1 MGERA
6 GMRKKAKQQ
15 KTRFREAVSRNEKAA
30 GWIFILPATVCWLI
44 WFLYPFLQCVGMSF
58 LDYSY
63 LKPKARA
70 FVGLDNYIHMFQDP
84 KFLLALKNTL
94 WFVAVTVPVVT
105 VLALALALILNSSFR
120 GRGVFRT
127 ISFIPYT
134 ISGVAVATVFMHLFV
149 KDSAVTVFFS
159 RLGVENVTWYASIHL
174 VMPFISVLFIWQMVG
189 FYTVYYL
196 AGIQT
201 IPAQVYE
208 AAVIDGAGKWK
219 TFRYITLPLLKPT
232 TYLVVV
238 YAIIQAFK
246 VYDQIAA
253 ICGGAGGG
261 LGSPA
266 GASSTLLTYF
276 YMNSFNYYKVGYGC
290 AVAIVLLLIIVAVNL
305 IQNRIT
311 DSGDQD

>member
-1 MGERA
+1 MFAYPLIRTLL
-6 GMRKKAKQQ
+6 MSLNR
-15 KTRFREAVSRNEKAA
+15 
-30 GWIFILPATVCWLI
+30 LPAISSSTSEW
-44 WFLYPFLQCVGMSF
+44 Q
-58 LDYSY
+58 
-63 LKPKARA
+63 
-70 FVGLDNYIHMFQDP
+70 FVGLDNYLRMFQDP

-94 WFVAVTVPVVT
+94 WFVAVTVPAVT

-174 VMPFISVLFIWQMVG
+174 VMPFISILFIWQMVG

>member
-6 GMRKKAKQQ
+6 GMRKKTKQQ

-174 VMPFISVLFIWQMVG
+174 VMPFISILFIWQMVG

>member
-1 MGERA
+1 
-6 GMRKKAKQQ
+6 MRKKAKQQ

-134 ISGVAVATVFMHLFV
+134 ISGVAVA
-149 KDSAVTVFFS
+149 A
-159 RLGVENVTWYASIHL
+159 GVG
-174 VMPFISVLFIWQMVG
+174 VG
-189 FYTVYYL
+189 
-196 AGIQT
+196 
-201 IPAQVYE
+201 
-208 AAVIDGAGKWK
+208 
-219 TFRYITLPLLKPT
+219 
-232 TYLVVV
+232 
-238 YAIIQAFK
+238 
-246 VYDQIAA
+246 
-253 ICGGAGGG
+253 CH
-261 LGSPA
+261 GS
-266 GASSTLLTYF
+266 S
-276 YMNSFNYYKVGYGC
+276 
-290 AVAIVLLLIIVAVNL
+290 
-305 IQNRIT
+305 
-311 DSGDQD
+311 

>member
-1 MGERA
+1 MTDYSITLPSYSIGEQVY
-6 GMRKKAKQQ
+6 KQ
-15 KTRFREAVSRNEKAA
+15 
-30 GWIFILPATVCWLI
+30 IPTVCA
-44 WFLYPFLQCVGMSF
+44 PFGATAVVIGGH
-58 LDYSY
+58 
-63 LKPKARA
+63 KAMAAVRER
-70 FVGLDNYIHMFQDP
+70 
-84 KFLLALKNTL
+84 LLA
-94 WFVAVTVPVVT
+94 A
-105 VLALALALILNSSFR
+105 
-120 GRGVFRT
+120 
-127 ISFIPYT
+127 
-134 ISGVAVATVFMHLFV
+134 V

-174 VMPFISVLFIWQMVG
+174 VMPFISILFIWQMVG

>member
-1 MGERA
+1 M
-6 GMRKKAKQQ
+6 KKRPVGSSSSCDGLLADL
-15 KTRFREAVSRNEKAA
+15 V
-30 GWIFILPATVCWLI
+30 
-44 WFLYPFLQCVGMSF
+44 LYPFLQCVGMSF
-58 LDYSY
+58 LDYNY

-174 VMPFISVLFIWQMVG
+174 VMPFISILFIWQMVG

>member
-1 MGERA
+1 
-6 GMRKKAKQQ
+6 MRKKAKQQ

-58 LDYSY
+58 LDYNY

-94 WFVAVTVPVVT
+94 WFVVVTVPVVT

-174 VMPFISVLFIWQMVG
+174 VMPFISILFIWQMVG

-232 TYLVVV
+232 TYLVIV

>member
-58 LDYSY
+58 LDYNY

-174 VMPFISVLFIWQMVG
+174 VMPFISILFIWQMVG

>member
-1 MGERA
+1 
-6 GMRKKAKQQ
+6 
-15 KTRFREAVSRNEKAA
+15 
-30 GWIFILPATVCWLI
+30 
-44 WFLYPFLQCVGMSF
+44 MSF
-58 LDYSY
+58 LDYNY

-149 KDSAVTVFFS
+149 KDSAVTVFFF

-174 VMPFISVLFIWQMVG
+174 VMPFISILFIWQMVG

-290 AVAIVLLLIIVAVNL
+290 AVAIVLLLIIIAVNL
-305 IQNRIT
+305 IQNQLT
-311 DSGDQD
+311 GSGDQD

>member
-1 MGERA
+1 
-6 GMRKKAKQQ
+6 
-15 KTRFREAVSRNEKAA
+15 
-30 GWIFILPATVCWLI
+30 
-44 WFLYPFLQCVGMSF
+44 
-58 LDYSY
+58 
-63 LKPKARA
+63 
-70 FVGLDNYIHMFQDP
+70 
-84 KFLLALKNTL
+84 
-94 WFVAVTVPVVT
+94 
-105 VLALALALILNSSFR
+105 
-120 GRGVFRT
+120 
-127 ISFIPYT
+127 
-134 ISGVAVATVFMHLFV
+134 
-149 KDSAVTVFFS
+149 
-159 RLGVENVTWYASIHL
+159 
-174 VMPFISVLFIWQMVG
+174 MPFISILFIWQMVG

-219 TFRYITLPLLKPT
+219 TFRYITLPLLTPT

>member
-1 MGERA
+1 
-6 GMRKKAKQQ
+6 MRKKEKGQ
-15 KTRFREAVSRNEKAA
+15 KFTEVVSKNEKVT
-30 GWIFILPATVCWLI
+30 GWIFLLPAAACWLL
-44 WFLYPFLQCVGMSF
+44 WFLYPFVQCVGMSF
-58 LDYSY
+58 QDYNY
-63 LKPKARA
+63 LKPQART
-70 FVGLDNYIHMFQDP
+70 FMGLDNYLRMFQDP

-94 WFVAVTVPVVT
+94 WFVAFTVPAVT
-105 VLALALALILNSSFR
+105 VLALTLALILNCRFR
-120 GRGVFRT
+120 GRGIFRT

-149 KDSAVTVFFS
+149 KDGAVTGFFAW
-159 RLGVENVTWYASIHL
+159 LGVENVTWYANVHL
-174 VMPFISVLFIWQMVG
+174 VMPFVSILFIWQMVG
-189 FYTVYYL
+189 FYTIYYL

-290 AVAIVLLLIIVAVNL
+290 AVAIVLMLIIIAVNL
-305 IQNRIT
+305 LQNRLT
-311 DSGDQD
+311 GSGSQD

>member
-1 MGERA
+1 
-6 GMRKKAKQQ
+6 MRKKAKQQ

-58 LDYSY
+58 LDYNY

-149 KDSAVTVFFS
+149 KDSAVTVFFF

-174 VMPFISVLFIWQMVG
+174 VMPFISILFIWQMVG

-311 DSGDQD
+311 DSGVQD

>member
-1 MGERA
+1 
-6 GMRKKAKQQ
+6 MRKKAKQQ

-58 LDYSY
+58 LDYNY

-94 WFVAVTVPVVT
+94 WFVA
-105 VLALALALILNSSFR
+105 
-120 GRGVFRT
+120 
-127 ISFIPYT
+127 
-134 ISGVAVATVFMHLFV
+134 VFMHLFV

-174 VMPFISVLFIWQMVG
+174 VMPFISILFIWQMVG

>member
-58 LDYSY
+58 LDYNY

-149 KDSAVTVFFS
+149 KDSAVTVFFF

-174 VMPFISVLFIWQMVG
+174 VMPFISILFIWQMVG